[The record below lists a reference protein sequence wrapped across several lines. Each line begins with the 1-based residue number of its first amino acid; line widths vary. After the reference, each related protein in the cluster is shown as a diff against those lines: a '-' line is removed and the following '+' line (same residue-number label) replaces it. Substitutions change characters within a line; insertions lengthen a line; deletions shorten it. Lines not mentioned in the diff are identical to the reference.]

1 MAKFLGQAGLT
12 YLWSKIKNYVTGYSS
27 ITANNGT
34 STINIGGSSAIV
46 PNKTSQ
52 LTNDSGF
59 ITTGDI
65 PEGAA
70 ASTSTPLMDGTA
82 SVGTELAF
90 ARGDHRHPS
99 DTSKANKPSGTV
111 TAGHVAT
118 LDANGN
124 LVDSG
129 VSTSD
134 IGTDTKDTTGTNPI
148 VFPQGEEE
156 TVYLVGSRDQ
166 EEYSAT
172 GTATSVYIGA
182 DGKLRSGY
190 GINGATDAQSIV
202 STASD
207 LSNKADKVSGGTS
220 GDLVKLDS
228 NGNIVDAGINNS
240 DLVHTTGMEII
251 NGEKKFSDN
260 MTLAGSDFSQIRYSE
275 NTSGTIRYKT
285 LQGELDN
292 ISNNVVHKTG
302 NETISD
308 NKTFSGKVIVT
319 DPGEDGQVVD
329 SNKISMG
336 MSAPQNASAYPAM
349 NAIVKENVSGF
360 QWIIAGETTL
370 QSVLNSKASLDAN
383 GKVPT
388 SQLPSYV
395 DDVVEA
401 YIRSGQTALS
411 STWLATGSA
420 SGTVI
425 TPQAGVIYII
435 MNGNTTY
442 PTNSEFRWGGTA
454 YVPIYDGG
462 ATEMTNSEMD
472 TATSNWA

>member
-12 YLWSKIKNYVTGYSS
+12 YLWSKIKNYVTGYSN

-34 STINIGGSSAIV
+34 STINIGGSSVVV

-70 ASTSTPLMDGTA
+70 ASTTTPLMDGTA
-82 SVGTELAF
+82 SVGTESAF

-134 IGTDTKDTTGTNPI
+134 YLPLTGGTITGSLTVNNGITIPTGSLHVQYGDLHVDKIHHNVDPNDVSASKVWTTNGGIADINTFLSGYLPLSGGTMAQSGQINFDTGGYVQYDSTTTGIKMVSPEIITM
-148 VFPQGEEE
+148 
-156 TVYLVGSRDQ
+156 
-166 EEYSAT
+166 T
-172 GTATSVYIGA
+172 GTEGIQINSGGSNDIKLEGA
-182 DGKLRSGY
+182 REILLSGSQTTIYSDLYMRDGGVMAYDSADRSNTKVWNTNG
-190 GINGATDAQSIV
+190 GIV
-202 STASD
+202 D
-207 LSNKADKVSGGTS
+207 LSNYATTS
-220 GDLVKLDS
+220 NVGQA
-228 NGNIVDAGINNS
+228 NGI
-240 DLVHTTGMEII
+240 
-251 NGEKKFSDN
+251 
-260 MTLAGSDFSQIRYSE
+260 
-275 NTSGTIRYKT
+275 
-285 LQGELDN
+285 
-292 ISNNVVHKTG
+292 
-302 NETISD
+302 
-308 NKTFSGKVIVT
+308 
-319 DPGEDGQVVD
+319 
-329 SNKISMG
+329 
-336 MSAPQNASAYPAM
+336 
-349 NAIVKENVSGF
+349 
-360 QWIIAGETTL
+360 
-370 QSVLNSKASLDAN
+370 ASLDAN
-383 GKVPT
+383 GKIPT

-411 STWLATGSA
+411 STWLATGSV

-425 TPQAGVIYII
+425 TPESGKIYII

-442 PTNSEFRWGGTA
+442 PTNSEYRWGGTA

>member
-12 YLWSKIKNYVTGYSS
+12 YLWSKIKNYVTGYSN

-34 STINIGGSSAIV
+34 STINIGGSSVVV

-70 ASTSTPLMDGTA
+70 ASTTTPLMDGTA
-82 SVGTELAF
+82 SVGTESAF

-134 IGTDTKDTTGTNPI
+134 YLPLTGGTITGSLTVNNGITIPTGSLHVQYGDLHVDKIHHNVDPNDVSASKVWTTNGGIADINTFLSGYLPLSGGTMAQSGQINFDTGGYIQYDSTTTGIKMVSPEIITM
-148 VFPQGEEE
+148 
-156 TVYLVGSRDQ
+156 
-166 EEYSAT
+166 T
-172 GTATSVYIGA
+172 GTEGIQINSGGSNDIKLEGA
-182 DGKLRSGY
+182 REILLSGSQTTIYSDLYMRDGGVMAYDSADRSNTKVWNTNG
-190 GINGATDAQSIV
+190 GIV
-202 STASD
+202 D
-207 LSNKADKVSGGTS
+207 LSNYATTS
-220 GDLVKLDS
+220 NVGQA
-228 NGNIVDAGINNS
+228 NGI
-240 DLVHTTGMEII
+240 
-251 NGEKKFSDN
+251 
-260 MTLAGSDFSQIRYSE
+260 
-275 NTSGTIRYKT
+275 
-285 LQGELDN
+285 
-292 ISNNVVHKTG
+292 
-302 NETISD
+302 
-308 NKTFSGKVIVT
+308 
-319 DPGEDGQVVD
+319 
-329 SNKISMG
+329 
-336 MSAPQNASAYPAM
+336 
-349 NAIVKENVSGF
+349 
-360 QWIIAGETTL
+360 
-370 QSVLNSKASLDAN
+370 ASLDAN
-383 GKVPT
+383 GKIPT

-425 TPQAGVIYII
+425 TPESGKIYII

-442 PTNSEFRWGGTA
+442 PTNSEYRWGGTA